1 MLLPYEAVTISIVIY
16 IFRIKDIIFSLCC
29 AFFYF
34 SYYLGSSFYVLA
46 VLHGLLYAVGGHD
59 GPNVRKSV
67 EFYNPSTDEWAAAAE
82 MNFCR
87 RNAGTILYS

>member
-1 MLLPYEAVTISIVIY
+1 MHCNS
-16 IFRIKDIIFSLCC
+16 
-29 AFFYF
+29 FYF
-34 SYYLGSSFYVLA
+34 LRTRIVVSYLA

-67 EFYNPSTDEWAAAAE
+67 EFYNPTTDEWNPAAE

-87 RNAGTILYS
+87 RNAGNILYDWAVVL